1 MCGIIVLMNTFLQ
14 AMKAMLTETDRIN
27 FRDRRGHYPSAN
39 LSCLRDQ
46 YWAWKGEPETNKTD
60 FTGAMRMLI
69 GDAVEKILIERVL
82 RHLHFVGWHPAP
94 VQSQIP
100 VGQSNPNWDGFLDYL
115 MYKKTETGWDKFAV
129 EIKTKSGYGADL
141 FFQKPEPS
149 QEYLIQIGLYLKNL
163 HDAGETNHG
172 VFIYVLLS
180 DNHFGEIV
188 TINCYYDE
196 KTNSVYARDYE
207 KSNGEA
213 GSLEA
218 SANLT
223 EALERWKKLD
233 EHIKNNT
240 VPAGEYKYKYEL
252 TPEVLR
258 EMPDAKLKKLVEG
271 NIIYGD
277 WQPLYSRYKNK
288 QLLIDGI
295 VPERTEA
302 EIALARAEYRR
313 RHPRSKL

>member
-1 MCGIIVLMNTFLQ
+1 MNTFLQ

-27 FRDRRGHYPSAN
+27 FRDRRGHYPSSN

-60 FTGAMRMLI
+60 FPGAMRMLI
-69 GDAVEKILIERVL
+69 GDAVEKILIERIL

-115 MYKKTETGWDKFAV
+115 MYKKTDSGWDKFAV

-141 FFQKPEPS
+141 FFAKPEPS
-149 QEYLIQIGLYLKNL
+149 KEYLIQIGLYLKNL
-163 HDAGETNHG
+163 HDAGETDHG

-180 DNHFGEIV
+180 DNHFGEVI
-188 TINCYYDE
+188 TINCNYDV
-196 KTNSVYARDYE
+196 KTNSVYATQYE
-207 KSNGEA
+207 KSSGDSGTLNV
-213 GSLEA
+213 

-223 EALERWKKLD
+223 EAIERWKKLD
-233 EHIKNNT
+233 EYIKANK
-240 VPAGEYKYKYEL
+240 VPPGEYKYKYDL
-252 TPEVLR
+252 TPEILR

-288 QLLIDGI
+288 QLLVDGI
-295 VPERTEA
+295 VPERTEE
-302 EIALARAEYRR
+302 EIALARAEYKR
-313 RHPRSKL
+313 RHPRSKI